1 MSGNHAAVLAGDQPA
16 AGGLPPDGDADIPP
30 GSPPWAAVPGG
41 VATRA
46 APGPGAKEF
55 GNHSCAK
62 GIPETT
68 PVLSVAGVA
77 PVGYALR

>member
-1 MSGNHAAVLAGDQPA
+1 MSGNHAGVPARDRPA
-16 AGGLPPDGDADIPP
+16 AGGILTGGGAGARAVGNLPTAAPDGIP
-30 GSPPWAAVPGG
+30 A
-41 VATRA
+41 RA
-46 APGPGAKEF
+46 ALAPCIKEF

-62 GIPETT
+62 GIPEAT